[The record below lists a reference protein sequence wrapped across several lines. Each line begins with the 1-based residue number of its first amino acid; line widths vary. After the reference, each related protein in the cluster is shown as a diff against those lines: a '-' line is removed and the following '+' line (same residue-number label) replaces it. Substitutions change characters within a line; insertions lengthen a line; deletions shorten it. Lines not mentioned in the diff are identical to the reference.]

1 MTNTL
6 TVSLRISNIGCVRV
20 TQTFTALTLS
30 STVKFFSIK
39 ATLNGSDI
47 LYFQQLIKKEFEF
60 NLPSSSIMQTVVLQ
74 K

>member
-30 STVKFFSIK
+30 STVKIFSIK

-47 LYFQQLIKKEFEF
+47 LYFQQLIRKEFEF